1 MLVHG
6 RPLSTRQAEEG
17 IGAPFSELLYYPPT
31 RLALYTAC
39 DAARTGTVCQQP
51 CRRGFPEAYSILG
64 DSLIAA
70 VPTNPTTTTQ
80 TNSYG
85 GTSTTAFYTLAH
97 VLSGDTQVTPL
108 GSFTSEGRPGY
119 TVADDT
125 LYVSV
130 LAGEVTDQ
138 SGVVVLD
145 NGWTNFYAI
154 GQITSGVST
163 ADARD
168 I

>member
-1 MLVHG
+1 MLPSANSSISSHETCPIHCM
-6 RPLSTRQAEEG
+6 RPLLSLS
-17 IGAPFSELLYYPPT
+17 P
-31 RLALYTAC
+31 
-39 DAARTGTVCQQP
+39 AARTGTVCQQP

-64 DSLIAA
+64 DWLIAA

-97 VLSGDTQVTPL
+97 VLSGDTQATPL
-108 GSFTSEGRPGY
+108 GTSPARGVRGTPWR
-119 TVADDT
+119 TT

-138 SGVVVLD
+138 SGVVSWIMAEQVLRHWSD
-145 NGWTNFYAI
+145 TW
-154 GQITSGVST
+154 GVLH
-163 ADARD
+163 RRC
-168 I
+168 